1 MSILSALLADI
12 ERHYQDPSLPYPKEE
27 NPLLFEL
34 TTYLKAAD
42 FHYPL
47 MKISA
52 NHSVFGVVGVGV
64 RVGTHLDLRA
74 GEPTAV

>member
-1 MSILSALLADI
+1 MVVVVLGGGGEVGGGLIWISG
-12 ERHYQDPSLPYPKEE
+12 QE